1 MKRILQIFNEP
12 ITYGG
17 EESIIY
23 NMLST
28 LDLKKQYNVD
38 IFTPYYIKNK
48 NLVDLIKNNGGNIF
62 SFNKDYDAKKIEN
75 SFFNEVRDFIKE
87 NNNYDIFHIN
97 VDTIKSIYEYSAICR
112 KYNEQSKIII
122 HTHNIECKMN
132 MLQRIARYFHKYK
145 MEKNIDYIFGDSK
158 EVMLNKFSKNL
169 QNKIYILNNGVDIKS
184 LKYDEKLRKE
194 IRDRYNIQNKFL
206 IGHIGEYT
214 KNKNQKFLI
223 DVFSEVL
230 KINHNVLLML
240 VGDGELKKV
249 VEDYARKLGVYD
261 KVIFVG
267 ETDEINKYYQAFD
280 IFVFPSIYERVG
292 LVGIEAQV
300 SGLPML
306 ISKNITNDIYI
317 SNATVYLSLNDI
329 KTWVDLILKIKNN
342 NNDEYNREKLVIDY
356 DKYDKNE
363 TFRIV
368 SDIYSNN

>member
-1 MKRILQIFNEP
+1 MKKILQIFNEP

-28 LDLKKQYNVD
+28 LDLKNQYNVD

-48 NLVDLIKNNGGNIF
+48 NLIDLIKNNGGNIF
-62 SFNKDYDAKKIEN
+62 SFNKDYDTKKLESN
-75 SFFNEVRDFIKE
+75 YFNEVKDFIKE
-87 NNNYDIFHIN
+87 NSTYDIFHIN

-122 HTHNIECKMN
+122 HTHNIESKMN
-132 MLQRIARYFHKYK
+132 MLQRIVRYFHKYK

>member
-1 MKRILQIFNEP
+1 MKKILQIFNEP

-28 LDLKKQYNVD
+28 LDLKNQYNVD

-48 NLVDLIKNNGGNIF
+48 NLIDLIKNNGGNIF
-62 SFNKDYDAKKIEN
+62 SFNKDYDTKKLESN
-75 SFFNEVRDFIKE
+75 YFNEVKDFIKE
-87 NNNYDIFHIN
+87 NSTYDIFHIN

-122 HTHNIECKMN
+122 HTHNIESKMN

-184 LKYDEKLRKE
+184 LKYDEKARKE

-280 IFVFPSIYERVG
+280 IFAFPSIYERVG